1 MSVHIIK
8 FSKTSKMPGQSF
20 SIPASECK
28 TGSKLA
34 QIKGSVCHGC
44 YARKGSYLYPNVKNS
59 RKHNFEQL
67 PNDIDGWLAWED
79 AIVEGINNL
88 YFRWHDSGDIQS
100 LAHLRAICNIADKLP
115 QVRFWLPTKEF
126 KMVRDYLK
134 EWVAFPSNLIVRVS
148 SPMTDQAPLK
158 GYQNTSTVHK
168 VGHPYGFECNAPA
181 QGGECGKC
189 RACWDVTVLNVSYK
203 KH

>member
-1 MSVHIIK
+1 MTSHVIK

-28 TGSKLA
+28 TGGKLA
-34 QIKGSVCHGC
+34 KIKGSVCDNC
-44 YARKGSYLYPNVKNS
+44 YARRGSYLYPNVIKA
-59 RKHNFEQL
+59 REHNYSQL
-67 PNDIDGWLAWED
+67 PNDVDGWLDWEN
-79 AIVEGINNL
+79 AIVSGINSL

-100 LAHLRAICNIADKLP
+100 LAHLRAICNVADKLP
-115 QVRFWLPTKEF
+115 QVKFWLPTKEF

-134 EWVAFPSNLIVRVS
+134 EWVAFPHNLIVRVS
-148 SPMTDQAPLK
+148 SPMVDQAPLK

-168 VGHPYGFECNAPA
+168 NDRPYGFECNAPA
-181 QGGECGKC
+181 QGGECDKC
-189 RACWDVTVLNVSYK
+189 RACWDATVRNVSYK